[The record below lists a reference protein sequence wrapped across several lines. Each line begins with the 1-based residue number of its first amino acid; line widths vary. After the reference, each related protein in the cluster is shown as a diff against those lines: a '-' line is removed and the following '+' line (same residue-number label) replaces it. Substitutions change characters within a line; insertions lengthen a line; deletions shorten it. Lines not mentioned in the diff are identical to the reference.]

1 MMEHNKEIEQI
12 LHECGVKPTAMRV
25 WVYRTLMQCHHPI
38 SLKQMEERMVTA
50 DRSTIF
56 RTLNLLLKHHLIHS
70 IEDGSGSIKYEPNT
84 HHNDDSAEDGHV
96 HFFCEKCQH
105 TYCLHHINIPQVDL
119 PEDFLVLS
127 ANYILKGLCPNCKKK
142 NP

>member
-1 MMEHNKEIEQI
+1 MDNKNIEQV
-12 LHECGVKPTAMRV
+12 LLDNEVKPTAMRIL
-25 WVYRTLMQCHHPI
+25 VYRTLMQCRHAT
-38 SLKQMEERMVTA
+38 SLKQLEERMVTA

-56 RTLNLLLKHHLIHS
+56 RTLNLLQKHRLIHT
-70 IEDGSGSIKYEPNT
+70 IEDGSGSIKYELNT
-84 HHNDDSAEDGHV
+84 GHHESFDDRHV
-96 HFFCEKCQH
+96 HFYCEKCQH

-119 PEDFLVLS
+119 PEDFLVYS